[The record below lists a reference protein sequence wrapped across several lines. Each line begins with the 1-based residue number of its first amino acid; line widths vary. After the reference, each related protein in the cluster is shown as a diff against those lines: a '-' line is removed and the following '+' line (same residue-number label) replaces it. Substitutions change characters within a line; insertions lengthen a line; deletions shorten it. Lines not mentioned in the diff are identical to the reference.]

1 MSASEARDFIKNSH
15 SCTDSILDDNHQS
28 YHHKENLMSHGNRFL
43 TRRDALKLGLA
54 AGAGLALSPALL
66 QAQQASA
73 ELLTKPIPSSGERLP
88 LIGIGTARRYDVAAS
103 EEELAPLREVIR
115 NFPGLGGK
123 LIDTAPS
130 YGNAEIIVGN
140 LLAELGIRD
149 QIFLATK
156 VGAGRQGRE
165 AGIAEMQR
173 SLERLRTTH
182 FDLLEIHNLAGTA
195 DMLPV
200 LREWKQEGRIR
211 YYGITTTSK
220 EQYDELARFMSSEP
234 LDFIQ
239 VDYAI
244 DNRSAEEVL
253 LPLALDRGIAV
264 LTALPFGRGRVFDAF
279 GDTPVPEWAAEL
291 GIETWAQFALKF
303 NVSHPAITAAI
314 PGTARPEYLYDNFNA
329 SRGELPDSATR
340 QRMAALVDAA

>member
-1 MSASEARDFIKNSH
+1 
-15 SCTDSILDDNHQS
+15 
-28 YHHKENLMSHGNRFL
+28 MSHGNRFL
-43 TRRDALKLGLA
+43 NRRDALKLGLA
-54 AGAGLALSPALL
+54 AGATMALGPRALF
-66 QAQQASA
+66 AQGASG
-73 ELLTKPIPSSGERLP
+73 ELLSKPIPSSGERIP
-88 LIGIGTARRYDVAAS
+88 LIGIGTARRYDVAAT
-103 EEELAPLREVIR
+103 EEELAPLREVLR
-115 NFPGLGGK
+115 NFPGMGGR

-130 YGNAEIIVGN
+130 YGNAETVVGN

-156 VGAGRQGRE
+156 VGAGRQGRA
-165 AGIAEMQR
+165 AGLAEMQG
-173 SLERLRTTH
+173 SLERLQTDH

-195 DMLPV
+195 EMLPL
-200 LREWKQEGRIR
+200 LREWKQEGKIR

-220 EQYDELARFMSSEP
+220 EQYEELAGFMRSEP

-244 DNRSAEEVL
+244 DNRSAEDLL
-253 LPLALDRGIAV
+253 LPLALERGIAV

-279 GDTPVPEWAAEL
+279 GDTPVPAWAAEL

-314 PGTARPEYLYDNFNA
+314 PGTARPEYLVDNFNA
-329 SRGELPDSATR
+329 SRGVLPDAATR
-340 QRMAALVDAA
+340 QRMADLVANA